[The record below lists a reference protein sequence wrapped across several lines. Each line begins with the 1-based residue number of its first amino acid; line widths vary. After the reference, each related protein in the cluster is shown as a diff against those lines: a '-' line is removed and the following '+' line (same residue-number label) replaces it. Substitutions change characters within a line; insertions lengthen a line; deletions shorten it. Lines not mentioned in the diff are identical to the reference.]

1 MSIEQ
6 LLLIIAPIVP
16 GILLKGVIKRFV
28 IWAVAESL
36 PSFRQWGNWGVEQLV
51 YLASRG
57 RR

>member
-1 MSIEQ
+1 MDRIEFEAAYR
-6 LLLIIAPIVP
+6 LRPA
-16 GILLKGVIKRFV
+16 G
-28 IWAVAESL
+28 AVAESL